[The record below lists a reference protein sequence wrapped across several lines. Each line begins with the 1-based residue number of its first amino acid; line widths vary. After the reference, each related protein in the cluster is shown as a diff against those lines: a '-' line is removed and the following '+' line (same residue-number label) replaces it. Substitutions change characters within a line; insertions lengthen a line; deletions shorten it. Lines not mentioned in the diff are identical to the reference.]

1 MKMMNTSIVKPVE
14 EKRVRKQ
21 ETAKALNAD
30 IDLTLSSSDS
40 FEMNVQSE
48 VYYLPTHT
56 TMNNDATV
64 DNVIF
69 MEPAEQQVNDIQ
81 RELYEELI

>member
-1 MKMMNTSIVKPVE
+1 MMNTSIVKPVE

-48 VYYLPTHT
+48 
-56 TMNNDATV
+56 
-64 DNVIF
+64 
-69 MEPAEQQVNDIQ
+69 
-81 RELYEELI
+81 